1 MPTWKGKKVRKAHY
15 FHLRRSVER
24 RLIKDMRNW
33 GFGYNPKPYKIGGN
47 KNGEHIR
54 TAMLWR

>member
-1 MPTWKGKKVRKAHY
+1 MPTWKGKKVSKAHY

-24 RLIKDMRNW
+24 RLIQNRRNW
-33 GFGYNPKPYKIGGN
+33 EFTYIPNKIGGN

-54 TAMLWR
+54 KAVFGKW